1 MKKRLDYFI
10 QNNKH
15 IKRYKK
21 KKSPKILMKTTIIK
35 KRIGKRIK
43 AQYM

>member
-21 KKSPKILMKTTIIK
+21 TIVHKILMKTTMIK
-35 KRIGKRIK
+35 ERIGKRIK